1 MLSQQQMF
9 SQIIQI
15 LTTGKNADGEV
26 KDIVFA
32 PKFLVGSLD
41 KEEVRE
47 LIRAL
52 RATNI
57 KIVSFPSCEG
67 VTEVPKKLAKL
78 FGGECSITPIKRK
91 KGDNVLFI
99 SSELFAPRWAKYDWV
114 TKNVECIK

>member
-9 SQIIQI
+9 SQIIRI
-15 LTTGKNADGEV
+15 LSTGKSADGEM
-26 KDIVFA
+26 KDVLFA

-41 KEEVRE
+41 KNQVRG

-52 RATNI
+52 RTTDI

-67 VTEVPKKLAKL
+67 ATELPKKLAKL

-91 KGDNVLFI
+91 KGENVLFI

>member
-9 SQIIQI
+9 SRIIQI
-15 LTTGKNADGEV
+15 LTTGKNTDGEV
-26 KDIVFA
+26 KDVVFA
-32 PKFLVGSLD
+32 PKFLVGALD

-47 LIRAL
+47 LVRAL
-52 RATNI
+52 RTTDI

-78 FGGECSITPIKRK
+78 FGGECSISPIKRK
-91 KGDNVLFI
+91 KGADVLFI